1 MTVSPSI
8 ILSLASQ
15 SSTVGIGGSEHMHTA
30 AIIVPAQNFNQ
41 DVLGD
46 IAKGWNQF
54 VSSGQI
60 WALLIGLVIGYMV
73 KSITSS

>member
-1 MTVSPSI
+1 
-8 ILSLASQ
+8 
-15 SSTVGIGGSEHMHTA
+15 MHTA
-30 AIIVPAQNFNQ
+30 TIIVPAQNFNQ

>member
-1 MTVSPSI
+1 MTVSPSLF
-8 ILSLASQ
+8 LSLASQ
-15 SSTVGIGGSEHMHTA
+15 SSAVGIEGSEHMHTA
-30 AIIVPAQNFNQ
+30 TIIVPAQNYNQ